1 MTSLELAQIHADI
14 NKTEDN
20 FVCLYEL
27 LSSTERKIHWIVEE
41 R

>member
-14 NKTEDN
+14 HKTEDN
-20 FVCLYEL
+20 FVYLYEL
-27 LSSTERKIHWIVEE
+27 LSSTGRKIYWIVDE